1 MLAASVTVENIVTVT
16 GGSSVHVP
24 LVAEGNV
31 LLGPD
36 GVRVPLRRS
45 VVPEGVKG
53 VPVGPTGIGEL
64 AVMIGKPE
72 EGPVPVGPTM
82 VDEFPVGKG
91 KLADGAVPVGKRRDE
106 FAVGKE
112 KLADG
117 AVPVGRGRDE
127 LAVGKGKLA
136 DGAVPVAAGKVKL
149 LLGKGKLADGKLEVP
164 LTLGTPVLKGIDTVE
179 LKTGVPVGNGWL
191 PERSPLGKEP
201 ENVFGAVP
209 VGPTGSEALEKMKG
223 VVTGVAVPE
232 RSPSVEVLEVVTEP
246 FVEGKGKPLGELVKG
261 TYTPLEML
269 NSGMLVEYVTLVV
282 ENTTEG
288 ATVPLV
294 GDGLGD
300 AVPERPAFDEEPE
313 KGDEAVK

>member
-36 GVRVPLRRS
+36 DVRVPLRRS

-53 VPVGPTGIGEL
+53 VPVGPTGIEEL

-72 EGPVPVGPTM
+72 EGPVPVEPTM

-106 FAVGKE
+106 FAVGKG

-117 AVPVGRGRDE
+117 AVPVGRG
-127 LAVGKGKLA
+127 
-136 DGAVPVAAGKVKL
+136 KVKL
-149 LLGKGKLADGKLEVP
+149 LLGKAKLADGKLEVP

-191 PERSPLGKEP
+191 PERSPLGKDP
-201 ENVFGAVP
+201 ENAFGAVP
-209 VGPTGSEALEKMKG
+209 VGPTGSEALEKVKG

-246 FVEGKGKPLGELVKG
+246 FVEGKGEPLGELVKG

-300 AVPERPAFDEEPE
+300 GLGDAVPERPAFDEEPE